1 MSAPNFH
8 RFNADR
14 YYVILP
20 TTIGYDED
28 DNEITV
34 ERDYYDFED
43 FFDCI
48 IERLKSTDDEWEYNP
63 KFNDVMEATS
73 RATRRSWESP
83 YAHTDSCDLFGF
95 DIELTIYA
103 LSGRYSGGNL
113 DYDVKIS
120 MPYNCDEFRLSSYG
134 DVGELIDDIME
145 SCKENI
151 EDWGDAYGWNAGTWK
166 LQKKHIEK
174 WLTDMLRKYAA
185 MGELACAR
193 NCECVMTC
201 GGIFSNGEAVY
212 HKVNDDTIK
221 RIEQELQETIDNIR
235 LLKN

>member
-14 YYVILP
+14 YYVIMP
-20 TTIGYDED
+20 TTIAYDED
-28 DNEITV
+28 DNEIMV
-34 ERDYYDFED
+34 ERDYYDYKDYLDMIAEN
-43 FFDCI
+43 
-48 IERLKSTDDEWEYNP
+48 LKSTDDEWEYNP
-63 KFNDVMEATS
+63 KFNDVMESTS

-113 DYDVKIS
+113 DYDVKIT
-120 MPYNCDEFRLSSYG
+120 MPYNYDEFRLSSYG
-134 DVGELIDDIME
+134 DVSELIADIMG

-151 EDWGDAYGWNAGTWK
+151 EDWGDVYGWNAGTWK

-185 MGELACAR
+185 MGELACLK
-193 NCECVMTC
+193 NCESVMSC

>member
-34 ERDYYDFED
+34 ERDYLDYED
-43 FFDCI
+43 YLDMI
-48 IERLKSTDDEWEYNP
+48 AENLKSTDDEWEC
-63 KFNDVMEATS
+63 KRKVNDVMESAS
-73 RATRRSWESP
+73 SATRRSWESP

-103 LSGRYSGGNL
+103 LSGYYSGCNL
-113 DYDVKIS
+113 DYDIKIT
-120 MPYNCDEFRLSSYG
+120 MPYNYDEFRLSSYG
-134 DVGELIDDIME
+134 DVGELIAEIME

-151 EDWGDAYGWNAGTWK
+151 EDWGDAYGWNTGTWK

-174 WLTDMLRKYAA
+174 WLIDMLRKYAA
-185 MGELACAR
+185 MGELACAK
-193 NCECVMTC
+193 NCEAVMSC

>member
-113 DYDVKIS
+113 DYDIKIT
-120 MPYNCDEFRLSSYG
+120 MPYNYDEFRLSSYG
-134 DVGELIDDIME
+134 DVGELIADIME

-151 EDWGDAYGWNAGTWK
+151 EDWGDVYGWNAGTWK
-166 LQKKHIEK
+166 LQKKHIGK
-174 WLTDMLRKYAA
+174 WLIDMLRKYAA

-193 NCECVMTC
+193 NCESVMTC

-221 RIEQELQETIDNIR
+221 RIEQELQETIDNIK

>member
-34 ERDYYDFED
+34 ERDYYDYKDYLDMIAEN
-43 FFDCI
+43 
-48 IERLKSTDDEWEYNP
+48 LKSTDDEWEYNP
-63 KFNDVMEATS
+63 KFNDVMESTS

-103 LSGRYSGGNL
+103 LSGYYSGGNL
-113 DYDVKIS
+113 DYDIKIT
-120 MPYNCDEFRLSSYG
+120 MPYNYDEFRLSSYG
-134 DVGELIDDIME
+134 DVGELIADIME

-151 EDWGDAYGWNAGTWK
+151 EDWGDAYGWNTGTWK

-174 WLTDMLRKYAA
+174 WLIDMLRKYAA
-185 MGELACAR
+185 MGELACAK
-193 NCECVMTC
+193 NCEAVMSC

>member
-20 TTIGYDED
+20 TIED
-28 DNEITV
+28 ADGEV
-34 ERDYYDFED
+34 YEREYYDFED
-43 FFDCI
+43 LFDCI

-113 DYDVKIS
+113 DYDIKIT
-120 MPYNCDEFRLSSYG
+120 MPYNCDEFRLSSYS
-134 DVGELIDDIME
+134 DVGELIADIME

-151 EDWGDAYGWNAGTWK
+151 EDWGDVYGWNTGTWK

-174 WLTDMLRKYAA
+174 WLIDMLRKYAA
-185 MGELACAR
+185 MGELACVR
-193 NCECVMTC
+193 NCEEVMCC

>member
-20 TTIGYDED
+20 TTIAYDED
-28 DNEITV
+28 DNEIMV
-34 ERDYYDFED
+34 ERDYYDYKDYLDMIAEN
-43 FFDCI
+43 
-48 IERLKSTDDEWEYNP
+48 LKSTDDEWEYNP
-63 KFNDVMEATS
+63 KFNDVMESTS

-113 DYDVKIS
+113 DYDVKIT
-120 MPYNCDEFRLSSYG
+120 MPYNYDEFRLSSYG
-134 DVGELIDDIME
+134 DVSELIADIMG

-151 EDWGDAYGWNAGTWK
+151 EDWGDAYGWNTGTWK

-174 WLTDMLRKYAA
+174 WLIEMLRKYAA
-185 MGELACAR
+185 MGELACVR
-193 NCECVMTC
+193 NCEAVMSC

>member
-14 YYVILP
+14 YYVIMP
-20 TTIGYDED
+20 TTITYDED
-28 DNEITV
+28 DNEIMV
-34 ERDYYDFED
+34 ERDYYDYKDYLDMIAEN
-43 FFDCI
+43 
-48 IERLKSTDDEWEYNP
+48 LKSTDDEWEYNP
-63 KFNDVMEATS
+63 KFNDVMESTS

-113 DYDVKIS
+113 DYDVKIT
-120 MPYNCDEFRLSSYG
+120 MPYNYDKFRLSSYG
-134 DVGELIDDIME
+134 DVSELIDDIME

-151 EDWGDAYGWNAGTWK
+151 EDWGDAYGWNTGTWK

-174 WLTDMLRKYAA
+174 WLIDMLRKYAA
-185 MGELACAR
+185 MGELACVR
-193 NCECVMTC
+193 NCEAVMSC

>member
-20 TTIGYDED
+20 TTIVYDED

-34 ERDYYDFED
+34 ERDYLDYED
-43 FFDCI
+43 YLDMI
-48 IERLKSTDDEWEYNP
+48 VDNLKSANDGWERSSKYNE
-63 KFNDVMEATS
+63 VMGVTS
-73 RATRRSWESP
+73 RAIRRSWDSP

-103 LSGRYSGGNL
+103 LGGRYSGGNL
-113 DYDVKIS
+113 DYDIKIIT
-120 MPYNCDEFRLSSYG
+120 PYNYDEFRLSIYS
-134 DVGELIDDIME
+134 DVGDLIADIME

-185 MGELACAR
+185 MGELACVR
-193 NCECVMTC
+193 NCEAVMNC
-201 GGIFSNGEAVY
+201 DGIFSNGEAIY
-212 HKVNDDTIK
+212 SKVNDDTIK

>member
-34 ERDYYDFED
+34 ERDYYDYKDYLDMIAEN
-43 FFDCI
+43 
-48 IERLKSTDDEWEYNP
+48 LKSTDDEWEYNP
-63 KFNDVMEATS
+63 KFNDVMESTS

-103 LSGRYSGGNL
+103 LSGYYSGGNL
-113 DYDVKIS
+113 DYDIKIT
-120 MPYNCDEFRLSSYG
+120 MPYNYDEFRLSSYG
-134 DVGELIDDIME
+134 DVGELIADIME

-151 EDWGDAYGWNAGTWK
+151 EDWGDAYGWNTGTWK

-174 WLTDMLRKYAA
+174 WLIDMLRKYAA
-185 MGELACAR
+185 MGELACAK
-193 NCECVMTC
+193 NCEAVMSC

-221 RIEQELQETIDNIR
+221 RIEQELQETIDNIK